1 MTRVSARLLSI
12 IALVSGLIVCV
23 VAVFSD
29 ALGLDANPGWG
40 RARIAILTI
49 GILVTS
55 IAAVFVLY
63 GNAAMDAL
71 QRLRL
76 RIAQLRIVR
85 RMNEDG
91 ALTRVAQTLQ
101 RDLPDAAL
109 VLLGLAFY
117 LWFASAGRWDRIP
130 SSTTHYQLLAS
141 GFERGRLSLPIDRSN
156 WSDLPRDLSRL
167 EDKYYMYWGPAPA
180 LIVVALRSFTNARI
194 ADAHLAFG
202 FVCGTFLVQCLLLRV
217 IWHRHFQ
224 QLPAW
229 TLQAMIL
236 FVGVAGPPLF
246 LRHNHETAKIYEAA
260 INAGQFFLMAG
271 VLALAHGLSGRGGK
285 PSHFALAG
293 ALWAFAFASRLT
305 LAVPIAFGLVVIV
318 LWSAHAFPSWR
329 QRLLRLVS
337 LGLPLALS
345 VAMLGWYNWARF
357 GSVTETGFS
366 YQLAPILRRN
376 EYRELWDVRYV
387 LPNIYNYVLQP
398 PLLAPSFPFVQL
410 ARGYEPPAKS
420 ILHVPEFYNAQ
431 PITGLV
437 WFVPFAVFAIPAAAA
452 ALRMIAPRR
461 STDGQGSDAPLTLT
475 WTSLVL
481 GVITLGSFAFN
492 MTYFW
497 AGMRFAE
504 DFLPSLSTLAAV
516 GFWGG
521 FRERASQP
529 TLRRTSTVVAVGLL
543 ALSLAGSV
551 LLSLSTNSGLLR

>member
-1 MTRVSARLLSI
+1 VL
-12 IALVSGLIVCV
+12 IAL
-23 VAVFSD
+23 A
-29 ALGLDANPGWG
+29 AEPLGLDRGGGWG
-40 RARIAILTI
+40 RARFATLAIGLFMT
-49 GILVTS
+49 
-55 IAAVFVLY
+55 AAGGLLLRY
-63 GNAAMDAL
+63 GAAITHEL
-71 QRLRL
+71 GRLGAR
-76 RIAQLRIVR
+76 AGQLRMVR

-109 VLLGLAFY
+109 VLLVLAFY

-156 WSDLPRDLSRL
+156 WSDLPRDLSRF

-202 FVCGTFLVQCLLLRV
+202 FVCGTFLMQCLLLRV

-318 LWSAHAFPSWR
+318 LWSAHAFSSWR

-345 VAMLGWYNWARF
+345 VAILGWYNWARF
-357 GSVTETGFS
+357 GSVMETGFS
-366 YQLAPILRRN
+366 YQLAPVLRRN
-376 EYRELWDVRYV
+376 EYRELWDARYV
-387 LPNIYNYVLQP
+387 IPNIYNYVLHP
-398 PLLAPSFPFVQL
+398 PSPVSSFPFVQL

-431 PITGLV
+431 PVTGLV
-437 WFVPFAVFAIPAAAA
+437 WFVPFAVFAIPASAA

-461 STDGQGSDAPLTLT
+461 FTDGQGADAALTLT
-475 WTSLVL
+475 WASLVL

-492 MTYFW
+492 TTYFW
-497 AGMRFAE
+497 AGMRYAE

-516 GFWGG
+516 GFWEG
-521 FRERASQP
+521 FRERAAQP
-529 TLRRTSTVVAVGLL
+529 TVRRVSTVVAVGLL

-551 LLSLSTNSGLLR
+551 LLALSTNSGLLR

>member
-1 MTRVSARLLSI
+1 VL
-12 IALVSGLIVCV
+12 IAL
-23 VAVFSD
+23 A
-29 ALGLDANPGWG
+29 AEPLGLDRGGGWG
-40 RARIAILTI
+40 RARFATLAIGLFMT
-49 GILVTS
+49 
-55 IAAVFVLY
+55 AAGGLLLRY
-63 GNAAMDAL
+63 GAAITHEL
-71 QRLRL
+71 GRLGAR
-76 RIAQLRIVR
+76 AGQLRMVR

-109 VLLGLAFY
+109 VLLVLAFY

-156 WSDLPRDLSRL
+156 WSDLPRDLSRF

-202 FVCGTFLVQCLLLRV
+202 FVCGTFLMQCLLLRV

-271 VLALAHGLSGRGGK
+271 VLALAHGLRGRGGK

-318 LWSAHAFPSWR
+318 LWSAHAFSSWR

-345 VAMLGWYNWARF
+345 VAILGWYNWARF
-357 GSVTETGFS
+357 GSVMETGFS
-366 YQLAPILRRN
+366 YQLAPVLRRN
-376 EYRELWDVRYV
+376 EYRELWDARYV
-387 LPNIYNYVLQP
+387 IPNIYNYVLHP
-398 PLLAPSFPFVQL
+398 PSPVSSFPFVQL

-431 PITGLV
+431 PVTGLV
-437 WFVPFAVFAIPAAAA
+437 WFVPFAVFAIPSSAA

-461 STDGQGSDAPLTLT
+461 FTDGQGADAALTLT
-475 WTSLVL
+475 WASLVL

-492 MTYFW
+492 TTYFW
-497 AGMRFAE
+497 AGMRYAE

>member
-1 MTRVSARLLSI
+1 VL
-12 IALVSGLIVCV
+12 IAL
-23 VAVFSD
+23 A
-29 ALGLDANPGWG
+29 AEPLGLDRGGGWG
-40 RARIAILTI
+40 RARFATLAIGLFMT
-49 GILVTS
+49 
-55 IAAVFVLY
+55 AAGGLLLRY
-63 GNAAMDAL
+63 GAAITHEL
-71 QRLRL
+71 GRLGAR
-76 RIAQLRIVR
+76 AGQLRMVR

-109 VLLGLAFY
+109 VLLVLAFY

-156 WSDLPRDLSRL
+156 WSDLPRDLSRF

-202 FVCGTFLVQCLLLRV
+202 FVCGTFLMQCLLLRV

-271 VLALAHGLSGRGGK
+271 VLALAHGLRGRGGK

-318 LWSAHAFPSWR
+318 LWSAHAFSSWR

-345 VAMLGWYNWARF
+345 VAILGWYNWARF
-357 GSVTETGFS
+357 GSVMETGFS
-366 YQLAPILRRN
+366 YQLAPVLRRN
-376 EYRELWDVRYV
+376 EYRELWDARYV
-387 LPNIYNYVLQP
+387 IPNIYNYVLHP
-398 PLLAPSFPFVQL
+398 PSPVSSFPFVQL

-431 PITGLV
+431 PVTGLV
-437 WFVPFAVFAIPAAAA
+437 WFVPFAVFAIPASAA

-461 STDGQGSDAPLTLT
+461 FTDGQGADAALTLT
-475 WTSLVL
+475 WASLVL

-492 MTYFW
+492 TTYFW
-497 AGMRFAE
+497 AGMRYAE

-516 GFWGG
+516 GFWEG
-521 FRERASQP
+521 FRERAAQP
-529 TLRRTSTVVAVGLL
+529 TVRRVSTVVAVGLL

-551 LLSLSTNSGLLR
+551 LLALSTNSGLLR